1 MRCGSQP
8 DVTQSN
14 LSVHSEYI
22 NLQGNVNHQYENL
35 DLKLVGIEGSSLV
48 YKDCHEINVCFFNP
62 PVALSAS
69 QQYPSSI
76 KLYP

>member
-48 YKDCHEINVCFFNP
+48 YNIFYIIIIYKYNYNIIIKIVMKLMF
-62 PVALSAS
+62 V
-69 QQYPSSI
+69 SSTH
-76 KLYP
+76 L